1 MNILKI
7 RNELR
12 SGKTIFDLPLRV
24 TFYAR
29 VSTDKDEQINSLENQ
44 VQYYTELIQS
54 KGNWTFIPGYI
65 DEGISG
71 TSTKK
76 RDSFNRMIRDAKA
89 GRFDFIITK
98 EISRFSRSTLD
109 SIKYTQ
115 ELLEHDVGVLFQNDN
130 INTLDSDSEFRLV
143 VMAGV
148 AQDEVR
154 KLSERLKFGFRQA
167 IKNGHVLGNDR
178 LWGYDKKDCVLTI
191 NEAEAQIVRRIFD
204 LYANQQMGVRRI
216 SQTLYDE
223 GITSRKGSPF
233 NVLTIRHI
241 LCNPKY
247 KGWYC
252 ANKSQTVDYRSKRKI
267 FLDESEWVMYPD
279 PSIPAIV
286 SEELWDRANALY
298 KRRSR
303 QMKAHQSRAEF
314 HNRYPYSGKIVCE
327 EHGTSFHRQ
336 VLKSAKGK
344 KEVWYCRE
352 YRNQGRAG
360 CIAPQVRTSE
370 LNQVMASIFEELLLD
385 RQAVIDAVLET
396 IRAVPGGRDYAQD
409 IRRIEEDL
417 SSIAAKKDRLL
428 EMSIEGVITMAEFK
442 QRNDGFNKQAQG
454 LEESLT
460 ALRAE
465 MEKEQQTTARAE
477 DIRRVLEQ
485 ELSFQNG
492 IDSALVTTILDKIVV
507 KKGST
512 REKLYLDIY
521 LKFGG
526 PLGIVFDREKSSFCV
541 NRS

>member
-223 GITSRKGSPF
+223 GITSRKGGPF